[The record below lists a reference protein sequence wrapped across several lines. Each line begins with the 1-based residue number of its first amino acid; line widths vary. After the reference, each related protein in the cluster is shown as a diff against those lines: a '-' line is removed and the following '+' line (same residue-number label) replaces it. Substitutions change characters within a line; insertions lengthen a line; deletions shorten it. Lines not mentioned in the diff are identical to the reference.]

1 MVEIHWTHHVLGWEM
16 AQILWVGRDHS
27 LSILKLEFWTHSETF
42 ESVLA
47 TDAIMPSFIYF
58 QQRPSPWTPSQ
69 APVLEEG
76 IPLDSK
82 IIVAS

>member
-27 LSILKLEFWTHSETF
+27 LSILKLEFWTNSETF

-47 TDAIMPSFIYF
+47 TDAIIYLF
-58 QQRPSPWTPSQ
+58 FSNVQVHGRHPKRRYWKK
-69 APVLEEG
+69 EYH
-76 IPLDSK
+76 
-82 IIVAS
+82 

>member
-47 TDAIMPSFIYF
+47 TDAIIYF
-58 QQRPSPWTPSQ
+58 SATSKSMDAIPS
-69 APVLEEG
+69 AG
-76 IPLDSK
+76 IGK
-82 IIVAS
+82 RNTIR